1 MPSLHCCSWAFSGCS
16 NQGLLYSYSVW
27 AFPCHGFSC
36 CGAWLG
42 CVGFSNCG
50 HRISCPVACGIL
62 VLQPEVEPVFPCIGG
77 QIPNPWTARDVLMTP
92 FCIFLASNDQSIFLK
107 LHHSD
112 AFVISSPLILTL
124 LLPSFTC
131 NDLCYDIELIQT
143 IQEINLESSQ
153 HPWLYHICKVLFASS
168 SDIVTSSRN
177 LDVDIWAGECGVV
190 GVAYVTCRM
199 NSAAPKN
206 SF

>member
-1 MPSLHCCSWAFSGCS
+1 MGQQSRHWQSRVPFGDFRGESVSLPFPPSRCCLHS
-16 NQGLLYSYSVW
+16 L
-27 AFPCHGFSC
+27 
-36 CGAWLG
+36 
-42 CVGFSNCG
+42 
-50 HRISCPVACGIL
+50 ACGS
-62 VLQPEVEPVFPCIGG
+62 F
-77 QIPNPWTARDVLMTP
+77 
-92 FCIFLASNDQSIFLK
+92 IFKAGRLAPSALSLT
-107 LHHSD
+107 
-112 AFVISSPLILTL
+112 LTL